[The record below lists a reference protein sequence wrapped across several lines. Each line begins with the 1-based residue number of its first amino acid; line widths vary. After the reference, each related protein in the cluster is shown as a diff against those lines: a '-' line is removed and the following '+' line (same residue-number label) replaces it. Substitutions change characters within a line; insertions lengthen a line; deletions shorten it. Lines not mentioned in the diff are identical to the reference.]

1 MEQVKVALEV
11 VSPVFLIIAIGYFLR
26 IKNVLNEDFIKIAM
40 KIVFNICL
48 PGLLFL
54 KVSVA
59 DVDMILSG
67 NSLQFSAFVFVLT
80 IIMFFIS
87 KGLAK
92 LFVRKESRG
101 AFVQGSF
108 RSNYIIIGYSIAF
121 SLLGDQIINRMAMLV
136 VVVVPLYNILS
147 IWVLSENHDTSFRE
161 NFVDIVRK
169 IITNPLIIGIALGM
183 IVALMDFKLPIIVK
197 NTISSL
203 GSIGTPLGLLGIGG
217 YFTLE
222 NLKSIKTSVISASL
236 KIMIYP
242 FIAVLL
248 AYMLGFNY
256 VDATILFVIFGSPSA
271 ISSFIMATALD
282 ADSQTAANIVIL
294 STGFSLFTYIIGLS
308 LIATAYGI

>member
-1 MEQVKVALEV
+1 MEQIRVALEV
-11 VSPVFLIIAIGYFLR
+11 VSPVFIIITIGYFLR
-26 IKNVLNEDFIKIAM
+26 MKKVINEDFIKIAM

-54 KVSVA
+54 KVSAA
-59 DVDMILSG
+59 DIDMIFSG

-80 IIMFFIS
+80 LIMFFVS
-87 KGLAK
+87 KGLAN
-92 LFVRKESRG
+92 LFVKKESRG

-108 RSNYIIIGYSIAF
+108 RSNYIIIGYTIAF

-147 IWVLSENHDTSFRE
+147 IWVLSENHDTNFKE
-161 NFVDIVRK
+161 NLISIVRK
-169 IITNPLIIGIALGM
+169 IITNPLIIGIVLGM
-183 IVALMDFKLPIIVK
+183 MVAVMNIELPIIVK

-203 GSIGTPLGLLGIGG
+203 GNIGTPLGLLGIGG

-222 NLKSIKTSVISASL
+222 SLKSVKTSIISASL
-236 KIMIYP
+236 KIVIYP

-248 AYMLGFNY
+248 AYFLHFNY

-282 ADSQTAANIVIL
+282 SDSQTAANIVIL

-308 LIATAYGI
+308 LIATVYGI